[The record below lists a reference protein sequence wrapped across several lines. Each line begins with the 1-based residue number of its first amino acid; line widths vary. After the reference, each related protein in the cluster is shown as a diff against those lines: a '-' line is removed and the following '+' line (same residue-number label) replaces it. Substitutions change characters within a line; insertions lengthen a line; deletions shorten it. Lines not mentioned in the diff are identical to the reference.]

1 MNDITEFVEEETILM
16 NDPLF
21 AREALGEF
29 NTKPERHLRQRN
41 TNSYVVKPEDEA
53 DEQGVRTQ
61 DKKKK
66 LEYCQLCNR
75 HHGLDECK
83 DFNNMLAAER
93 SKLLA
98 KQKLCYGCYESIS
111 AKRRA

>member
-41 TNSYVVKPEDEA
+41 TNSYVAKPEDEA

-66 LEYCQLCNR
+66 TGILST
-75 HHGLDECK
+75 
-83 DFNNMLAAER
+83 M
-93 SKLLA
+93 
-98 KQKLCYGCYESIS
+98 
-111 AKRRA
+111 